1 MSPSPPDSFEHA
13 VAAIDWEAL
22 RRAALRLLRLRMRG
36 LDAETIEDAV
46 QEVSNRYLGF
56 VRRRG
61 APHTPDGLLADL
73 CRKVAATAIREEQE
87 KRELRAQ
94 PPPDWALGDTPTD
107 EELDEAV
114 RAYTS
119 IVFFVREY
127 FALRR
132 AHCTPLA
139 DAKAR
144 GESLKDFAQRMTL
157 SYEKVRQDWSRCVR
171 LIHDAMRRNRL
182 RLPWPT
188 PAQKPRSDDD
198 A

>member
-1 MSPSPPDSFEHA
+1 MSPSPTDPFDGD
-13 VAAIDWEAL
+13 VAAIDW
-22 RRAALRLLRLRMRG
+22 AALHQSASRLLRLRMRG
-36 LDAETIEDAV
+36 LGAEAVEDAA
-46 QEVSNRYLGF
+46 QEVSKRYLGF

-73 CRKVAATAIREEQE
+73 CRKVAATAIHARQAE
-87 KRELRAQ
+87 RELRAQ
-94 PPPDWALGDTPTD
+94 PPPDWASPDGPTEVD
-107 EELDEAV
+107 IEAAV
-114 RAYTS
+114 RAYAS

-132 AHCTPLA
+132 ARCTPLA

-144 GESLKDFAQRMTL
+144 GESLKDFAQRMRL

-171 LIHDAMRRNRL
+171 LIHDAMRRKRL

-188 PAQKPRSDDD
+188 PAQPSRSDDD
-198 A
+198 D